1 MAAEKLTNHK
11 EAFHPVQK
19 RGSGY
24 VVIAKS
30 TGKPLSKE
38 PMSRAKA
45 QKQLAA
51 VEMHKHGGK

>member
-1 MAAEKLTNHK
+1 MSKESLTPHS
-11 EAFHPVQK
+11 EAFHPIRK